1 MSTPTPDKSTPTPR
15 PRRTLRE
22 QMERKCKHFN
32 GLINDSCRAG
42 VAYADV
48 RVSPEDGPRL
58 LPCFRECDSC
68 PKAEFYT
75 PEELDAK
82 EKEHEESMQRMLL
95 ARAAIVSA
103 TDGKRGMRGR
113 IPCPNCGKWLAF
125 SVAYNGHVHAQCATP
140 GCCSWME

>member
-1 MSTPTPDKSTPTPR
+1 MSTQPNTPIPPK

-22 QMERKCKHFN
+22 QMERRCKHFN
-32 GLINDSCRAG
+32 GIMNDACRAG

-48 RVSPEDGPRL
+48 RVSPEDGGRYL
-58 LPCFRECDSC
+58 LPCFRECDTC

-75 PEELDAK
+75 PEELDAQ
-82 EKEHEESMQRMLL
+82 EKEREESMQRMRK
-95 ARAAIVSA
+95 ARAAIIEA
-103 TDGKRGMRGR
+103 TNGQRRRQGQ

-125 SVAYNGHVHAQCATP
+125 SVAYNGHVHAQCASP